1 MRKIRNFIHG
11 KLFPCALIAL
21 LWGAGLVFFALFLPR
36 WLAPLAALE
45 RLVSLL
51 TGIAVLLSRDTPE
64 SKLSKLVL
72 LLLLPWT
79 GAILCFLWR
88 RRPRTPSPSPRCG
101 GGDVLVR
108 AAALSEPF
116 TDASVTRANGLT
128 YFPTG
133 REAFRALLRDVSAAK
148 SYIWLEYYI
157 VARGA
162 LFNRLF
168 FALRKKAEEGL
179 DVRLLYDGFGS
190 SLTLSAKDVRQLN
203 AAGILTQEAR
213 PLTVSPKAVNR
224 RNHRKIAVIDG
235 EIAYTGGI
243 NLADEYTGEK
253 LRFGNWKDSAV
264 RVTGETAAVFT
275 SLLCKTLGKHPPA
288 RERGAEKRGN
298 IPCAVI
304 ADDAEDCVL
313 RAGAGAFGALIGS
326 ANKTLYLFTP
336 YLAPDGTLLR
346 ELKRSAAAGV
356 DVRVMIPHIP
366 DKKVPFLLTRHFAR
380 ELERAGAKAR
390 EYTDGFLHAKCATAD
405 GEYAFV
411 SSYNLDYRSLYLQAE
426 CGLLARDAAFCADV
440 ERDFLQAWETGTPVP
455 RERFFARISRMLV
468 QLFLPF
474 L

>member
-1 MRKIRNFIHG
+1 MKKVRNFLRG

-21 LWGAGLVFFALFLPR
+21 LWAAGIALLALYLPR

-45 RLVSLL
+45 RLVSLF
-51 TGIAVLLSRDTPE
+51 TGIAVVLSCDTPE

-79 GAILCFLWR
+79 GAILCILWR
-88 RRPRTPSPSPRCG
+88 RKPRAVTPLPYSDEDEDGILSK
-101 GGDVLVR
+101 
-108 AAALSEPF
+108 AAAYAAPF
-116 TDASVTRANGLT
+116 TGSRITRASGIC

-133 REAFRALLRDVSAAK
+133 KESFRALLNDILSAQ

-168 FALRKKAEEGL
+168 FALRKKAEEGV

-203 AAGILTQEAR
+203 AAGIHTQEAR
-213 PLTVSPKAVNR
+213 PLTTALRAVNR

-235 EIAYTGGI
+235 AIAYTGGV

-253 LRFGNWKDSAV
+253 IRFGNWKDTAV
-264 RVTGETAAVFT
+264 RVTGQPAAVFAE
-275 SLLCKTLGKHPPA
+275 LIGKTIGKQPPSPA
-288 RERGAEKRGN
+288 KSEKEH

-304 ADDAEDCVL
+304 ADNAEDCVL
-313 RAGAGAFGALIGS
+313 RAGAGTVSTLVNS
-326 ANKTLYLFTP
+326 AKKSVTFFTP
-336 YLAPDGTLLR
+336 YLAPDGILIR
-346 ELKRSAAAGV
+346 EIKRAVAAGV
-356 DVRVMIPHIP
+356 EVRLMIPHIP
-366 DKKVPFLLTRHFAR
+366 DKKLPFLLTRHFAR
-380 ELERAGAKAR
+380 ELQKAGAQVR

-426 CGLLARDAAFCADV
+426 CGLLARDEAFAADV
-440 ERDFLQAWETGTPVP
+440 ERDFSQAWETGTPVP
-455 RERFFARISRMLV
+455 RERFFTRIARMFV

>member
-1 MRKIRNFIHG
+1 MKKVRNFLRG

-21 LWGAGLVFFALFLPR
+21 LWAVGLALLALYLPR

-45 RLVSLL
+45 RLIALFA
-51 TGIAVLLSRDTPE
+51 GIAVVLSRDTPE

-79 GAILCFLWR
+79 GAVLCFLWR
-88 RRPRTPSPSPRCG
+88 RKPRLLPPPRPPKDKEDGILS
-101 GGDVLVR
+101 R
-108 AAALSEPF
+108 AATYAFPF
-116 TDASVTRANGLT
+116 TGSNVTYADGID

-133 REAFRALLRDVSAAK
+133 KEAFRELLKDILSAE

-168 FALRKKAEEGL
+168 FALSKKAEEGV

-190 SLTLSAKDVRQLN
+190 SLTLSKKDVRQLN
-203 AAGILTQEAR
+203 SAGIRTHEAR
-213 PLTVSPKAVNR
+213 PLTARPSAVNR

-235 EIAYTGGI
+235 EIAYTGGA

-253 LRFGNWKDSAV
+253 LRFGNWKDTAV
-264 RVTGETAAVFT
+264 RVTGEPAAIFA
-275 SLLCKTLGKHPPA
+275 SLIGKTLGIKPPSKKSKTN
-288 RERGAEKRGN
+288 EG

-304 ADDAEDCVL
+304 ADEAKDNVF
-313 RAGAGAFGALIGS
+313 RAGAGTLSALVCS
-326 ANKTLYLFTP
+326 AKKSLCFFTP
-336 YLAPDGTLLR
+336 YFAPDEILLR
-346 ELKRSAAAGV
+346 ELKHAVRAGV
-356 DVRVMIPHIP
+356 EVRIMIPHIP
-366 DKKVPFLLTRHFAR
+366 DKKTAFLLTRHFAR
-380 ELERAGAKAR
+380 ELEDAGANVR
-390 EYTDGFLHAKCATAD
+390 EYTDGFLHAKCAAAD

-411 SSYNLDYRSLYLQAE
+411 SSYNLDYRSLYLQSE
-426 CGLLARDAAFCADV
+426 CGLLARDAGLAADV
-440 ERDFLQAWETGTPVP
+440 ERDFSQAWETGTAVP
-455 RERFFARISRMLV
+455 RERFFARLARMLV